1 MDTRSSPLQ
10 IILGNVSTGG
20 TLTYADLIDG
30 TFVSEPDVSTYPTK
44 PPIHHKI
51 DFAQFQPSITGQA
64 IRGGDWITID
74 PSGSTLR
81 LHLDTLIQTNDS
93 PPQYIRISATGAETA
108 TPEVM
113 AVIGAVPGAT
123 AVKYG
128 DFQATSSWT
137 FQTGSSKYAELQ
149 NAVYVGSTSLRPG
162 DEEGTIVVGFRIA
175 KVESVRTDI
184 SV

>member
-1 MDTRSSPLQ
+1 MLFSTLVPAISFTATINLP

-20 TLTYADLIDG
+20 TLTYADLVDG
-30 TFVSEPDVSTYPTK
+30 TFTSEPD
-44 PPIHHKI
+44 
-51 DFAQFQPSITGQA
+51 FQPSVSGKA

-74 PSGSTLR
+74 PSGSILR

-93 PPQYIRISATGAETA
+93 PPEYVRISATGAETA

-113 AVIGAVPGAT
+113 AVIGAVPGAQ

-162 DEEGTIVVGFRIA
+162 EKEGTIVVGFRIA
-175 KVESVRTDI
+175 KVVSVKTDI